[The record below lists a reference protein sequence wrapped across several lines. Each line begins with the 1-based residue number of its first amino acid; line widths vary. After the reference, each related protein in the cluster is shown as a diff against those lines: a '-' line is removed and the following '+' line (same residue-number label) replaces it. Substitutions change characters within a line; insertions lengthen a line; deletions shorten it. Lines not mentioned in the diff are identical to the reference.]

1 MTKIATMAAVLA
13 VGAMACGGS
22 SGGGGNGPSGVDRSK
37 TVSAVSDADKASV
50 CDWFAPMV
58 GGYGTTPACADW
70 LISAPPDKATCM
82 SEFPVCTVTVGELE
96 DCMVAIVAAQN
107 VCTQQALL
115 DVQARPDCQAVGNA
129 GCFGVP

>member
-1 MTKIATMAAVLA
+1 MKRLETMAVALA
-13 VGAMACGGS
+13 VMTAACGG
-22 SGGGGNGPSGVDRSK
+22 GGAGNGPAGVDRNK
-37 TVSAVSDADKASV
+37 QVSAVTDADKGSV

-58 GGYGTTPACADW
+58 GGYGATPSCAEW
-70 LISAPPDKATCM
+70 LISAPPDKATCT
-82 SEFPVCTVTVGELE
+82 SEFPVCEVTVGELE
-96 DCMVAIVAAQN
+96 DCMIAIVAAQK